1 MKEYLNCKVTKH
13 DGTTFKNHLKL
24 SEAYMV
30 STLCKENREVTIVR
44 VKAPKSLYNAIF
56 NNQ

>member
-1 MKEYLNCKVTKH
+1 MKEYLACTVTRH
-13 DGTTFKNHLKL
+13 DGTQFNNPLKL

-56 NNQ
+56 I